1 VSSIGLRDMASEMA
15 MQLAMEMAKLMESH
29 LVQPLPASSS
39 LLKL

>member
-29 LVQPLPASSS
+29 LVPLPASSS